1 VLQSKYGNNLAY
13 NHLQQEQGE
22 VRLPSIWWKD
32 ICSLE
37 GNDRWFTEATVKKVG
52 NGRSTSL
59 WTDSWLGNFTLKDRF
74 PRLYSISISK
84 DVKVADAGFRLNDN
98 WRWALDWRR
107 NLFVWEQDL
116 VNELMLILNAVS
128 VTAAVDRWVWLE
140 DVSGDFS
147 VNSCYCLLTR
157 RGAVSAGISEVQK
170 LVFHGIWKSPAPLK
184 VTAFSWQAFLDK
196 IPTKNNLFRRG
207 VALDA
212 TVIGCNFCNV
222 EIESTIHLL
231 LHCSLA
237 SAVWYKVSRWLGI
250 YHVNPPNLFISFASF
265 LGFAGSKKRKKGL

>member
-196 IPTKNNLFRRG
+196 IPTKSNLIRRG

-212 TVIGCNFCNV
+212 TAAGCISV
-222 EIESTIHLL
+222 M
-231 LHCSLA
+231 
-237 SAVWYKVSRWLGI
+237 WSR
-250 YHVNPPNLFISFASF
+250 NQ
-265 LGFAGSKKRKKGL
+265 